1 MPWEMRVRVAYY
13 IAQALDHCNAVNQ
26 KIYHDLN
33 AYRIL
38 FDEVRNKCFL
48 WFFCFY
54 KVELVDIWEEFRKIE
69 KDVLKEYVA
78 VEATVGIFDDV
89 VIVMQ
94 LDTETDE
101 LIFVTC

>member
-1 MPWEMRVRVAYY
+1 M
-13 IAQALDHCNAVNQ
+13 
-26 KIYHDLN
+26 
-33 AYRIL
+33 
-38 FDEVRNKCFL
+38 
-48 WFFCFY
+48 
-54 KVELVDIWEEFRKIE
+54 ELVDIWEEFRKIE